1 MNNGWTIRFSFDRLF
16 KIFQVVNLNNSSKF
30 ISFIFIV
37 LPTASTIPKES
48 PSESDPTVSK
58 ESEVSIEEESPRE
71 IKLYSA
77 AQFRSHI
84 NRLYP
89 YHLDYFSNKLSS
101 LDFKQHQ
108 MGLYIFY
115 DINNGYLINDLE
127 KESKK
132 KSSRGKN
139 MKVKE
144 IFEKKF

>member
-1 MNNGWTIRFSFDRLF
+1 MNNGWTIQFSFDRLF
-16 KIFQVVNLNNSSKF
+16 KIFQVINFNNSSKF
-30 ISFIFIV
+30 ISFIFI
-37 LPTASTIPKES
+37 ASTIPKEN
-48 PSESDPTVSK
+48 PTVSK
-58 ESEVSIEEESPRE
+58 ESEISDEDKTPRE

-77 AQFRSHI
+77 AQFHSHI

-89 YHLDYFSNKLSS
+89 FHLDYFTDKLSS

-139 MKVKE
+139 MKVKKE
-144 IFEKKF
+144 FSKSILINHFH

>member
-1 MNNGWTIRFSFDRLF
+1 LL
-16 KIFQVVNLNNSSKF
+16 KIFQVIVSNKSSKL
-30 ISFIFIV
+30 ISLIFIA
-37 LPTASTIPKES
+37 LPTTSTIPKEN
-48 PSESDPTVSK
+48 PSESKPIVH
-58 ESEVSIEEESPRE
+58 EEPENPSEEKGPRE

-89 YHLDYFSNKLSS
+89 FHLDYFSEKLSS
-101 LDFKQHQ
+101 LDFEQHR

-127 KESKK
+127 KESNK

-139 MKVKE
+139 MKVKTDDYFVRNTDE
-144 IFEKKF
+144 YFV